1 MVPGRF
7 DLKMKGRHVVEEPG
21 VHELV
26 RVSAGFGAVPDC
38 ALEEAPNGPD
48 GSGGRPAR

>member
-7 DLKMKGRHVVEEPG
+7 DLKMKGRHV

-48 GSGGRPAR
+48 GLEEDRHAEVVE